1 MPQSLA
7 APETTQSSDER
18 KAKDTDTPAVQ
29 VNLIEHKGLH
39 LNNFLLILL
48 PLRMT
53 NIKFLFT
60 K

>member
-18 KAKDTDTPAVQ
+18 KATDTDTPAVQ

-39 LNNFLLILL
+39 LNKVSVNS
-48 PLRMT
+48 
-53 NIKFLFT
+53 FT
-60 K
+60 SKND